1 MEDDDFEN
9 SMAEYDEGYERVR
22 SLLLEQLRHLD
33 QEYKMRARP
42 IIDKLAQLEAYRPSP
57 FLREL
62 SWKTIT

>member
-1 MEDDDFEN
+1 MAEDDED
-9 SMAEYDEGYERVR
+9 YQRVR
-22 SLLLEQLRHLD
+22 ELLLEQLRHLD

-42 IIDKLAQLEAYRPSP
+42 IIDKLAQLEAYRPCS